1 MGASENG
8 ASTPRDDVPVS
19 AELFDVLA
27 EHLSGMQIANVVI
40 EGVAVVG
47 DLRGTIPSSH
57 RPDQLRQRAG
67 PGGGPAG
74 RQERRPAPWRHC
86 CSVLIVCEFTFV
98 LRFLSLRRAVL

>member
-67 PGGGPAG
+67 P
-74 RQERRPAPWRHC
+74 R
-86 CSVLIVCEFTFV
+86 
-98 LRFLSLRRAVL
+98 RRACRPSGKAASALAPLLLCLDRV